1 MSYITLLLVKH
12 GETTEGKRGV
22 ILGHKGGTLSPKGK
36 KEIEVI
42 SKRIK
47 KIVDGSP
54 KKIIIV
60 SSDLKRAAQS
70 AQIIRKAFGAPI
82 VYNALL
88 RERGA
93 GVAEG
98 KRDSK
103 IDWKSYEEKPLYSR
117 KHAGGESFSDVQKR
131 ARRFLQKIRRN
142 KSEYIIIVSHSV
154 TLAMLQSILKKRSIQ
169 SSLKNIS
176 YLEIV
181 RIKK

>member
-1 MSYITLLLVKH
+1 MSYITLVLVKH

-47 KIVDGSP
+47 KTVGGSS
-54 KKIIIV
+54 KKIVII
-60 SSDLKRAAQS
+60 SSDLKRASQS
-70 AQIIRKAFGAPI
+70 AQIIKKALGAPI

-93 GVAEG
+93 GIAEG
-98 KRDSK
+98 KKDSE
-103 IDWKSYEEKPLYSR
+103 IDWKSYEEKPLHSR
-117 KHAGGESFSDVQKR
+117 KHAGGESFSEVRQR
-131 ARRFLQKIRRN
+131 AIKFLRDAKKN
-142 KSEYIIIVSHSV
+142 KNEFIVVVSHTV
-154 TLAMLQSILKKRSIQ
+154 MLAMMKSHLKKIGIRKA
-169 SSLKNIS
+169 LKNTKDF
-176 YLEIV
+176 EIM